1 MKINTSIFYIILV
14 CLILSC
20 TPNTPQPNPPAPTN
34 TVNVSW
40 QGTIGDGSFIFNGT
54 YVDLQSTSTTYSN
67 PGECEGNYINVSL
80 GKGTI
85 PGIAKNDAG
94 AVIQFNTNVTLV
106 GTHILNNTNNNGF
119 QIVISKANE
128 NGTEFIASSTYPNS
142 NVILNIT
149 EFPSNIGGLIKGS
162 FSGDFGTD
170 LFNNACPTKYANVS
184 FEAIR
189 LF

>member
-1 MKINTSIFYIILV
+1 MKYFVLV
-14 CLILSC
+14 LLFSVLAVSVSC
-20 TPNTPQPNPPAPTN
+20 TPNNPQPNPPTPSN
-34 TVNVSW
+34 SVGVSW

-128 NGTEFIASSTYPNS
+128 NGTEFIATSTYPNS

-149 EFPSNIGGLIKGS
+149 EFPSNIGLPC
-162 FSGDFGTD
+162 F
-170 LFNNACPTKYANVS
+170 
-184 FEAIR
+184 R
-189 LF
+189 